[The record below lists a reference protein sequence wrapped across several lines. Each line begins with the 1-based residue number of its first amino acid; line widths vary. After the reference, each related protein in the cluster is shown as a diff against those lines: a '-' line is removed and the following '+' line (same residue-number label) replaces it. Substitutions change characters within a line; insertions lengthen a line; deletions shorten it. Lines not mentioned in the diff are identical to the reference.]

1 MNHRHADF
9 QAASVEPKTAPCDK
23 NSVKPTVESQP
34 LSGNLSKALDSSQ
47 ARIRQAALWLSQ
59 HPSTPHPIVTI
70 RRRFGLTVMEAAD
83 AAKLAHTLSK
93 PGVSE

>member
-9 QAASVEPKTAPCDK
+9 QAASVEPKTGPYDEI
-23 NSVKPTVESQP
+23 SVKPAIASQALSGHLSNTLATVEAHV
-34 LSGNLSKALDSSQ
+34 KE
-47 ARIRQAALWLSQ
+47 AALWLSLNPMTL
-59 HPSTPHPIVTI
+59 HPVVTI
-70 RRRFGLTVMEAAD
+70 RRRFALTVMEAAT